1 MKALLQRV
9 TRASVSVE
17 GAEIAAIDHG
27 LVVFLGVERG
37 DSDDHAS
44 RLAVKTASIRAFPSD
59 RKPMDRTVVD
69 VEGSVLVVSQFTLV
83 ADLKKGNRPSFSNAA
98 DPPDAEL
105 LVNHYVEVLRQHV
118 SIVATGQFGANMQVS
133 LVNDGPVTLLLHRA

>member
-1 MKALLQRV
+1 VKALLQRV

-83 ADLKKGNRPSFSNAA
+83 ADLKKGNRPSFWNAA